1 MEKKLHTKIK
11 LLFVAVLTASV
22 MWSCMDEKPGIEIPP
37 TPKETRYIETITPD
51 TLTYINGDS
60 SISIRIRTIPIDLLK
75 RKETK
80 VDVVNCANEDYL
92 YGCVDSIFMLKDG
105 LWDVQINLLPGFS
118 SGDTLKLKVADPD
131 TIMYSEPVILHQ
143 VDYYFD
149 IVSADTIT
157 FNEGQYVQML
167 IRTAPYD
174 LPSKKK
180 TSFTV
185 LDRIDSTYQYA
196 TIKLIEPYND
206 HGTWQVTMRMEYGM
220 QNGDEISLMMTT
232 KDTIVYSKP
241 VVLNMVKAPRPGYY
255 AVDILSDS
263 ISAYE
268 NNGMPTV
275 RFRTVPW
282 DALTDSFGIISIT
295 DSLYDF
301 YSKTFMPDSS
311 WVAKIRVNDYTSNGS
326 KVMLAL
332 EAQDTTAYS
341 QEIELKKVA
350 FSISS
355 VKAAGKSMTI
365 DQNALTCTY
374 NYNSIRDLSDLSFDI
389 THNGDKITMGD
400 SVLVGSAHHFNV
412 WQPIKVTLWKY
423 DICKEY
429 TIRYNIINTNLP
441 VVCINTNGQNI
452 TSRKD
457 WLQNI
462 EMSIHYP
469 DGTLDY
475 EGTLQIRGRGNG
487 TWVENDNFNTPAKKP
502 YALKLDQ
509 KAKILGM
516 PKDKRWILLANYKDR
531 TLLRNDAAYF
541 LSRQTD
547 MPYTIRG
554 QFVELV
560 LNGAH
565 KGNYYLCE
573 QVKID
578 NNRLN
583 IKDPDLENPQNG
595 GIFIEIDT
603 YYNYYTNSAY
613 PKKEELGFKSDYF
626 KVPYIFKDPDET
638 QLTTSS
644 KTYTYVKEYINN
656 LEKIIMTD
664 SRRDNHEY
672 AQYLDI
678 GQAVDFLLVQE
689 LTMNNDSYN
698 TWPSNGPHST
708 FMYMDSCGKL
718 CFGPLWDF
726 DYHTFTL
733 YEEQGGGWGGGSK
746 TLVES
751 SRLTKWELLDLSG
764 KNNQNYYFN
773 RLKYDPEFK
782 RAIIDEWDKHKADFK
797 KLPDYIRSMAAKIQL
812 SEAQNYK
819 VWGAIYNPNGN
830 QNGDQNMSFQ
840 ESIDAMIQAFNKRY
854 DWIETKI
861 GYYRNDINYH

>member
-1 MEKKLHTKIK
+1 MQKMKITHIK
-11 LLFVAVLTASV
+11 TLLLTAITV
-22 MWSCMDEKPGIEIPP
+22 VTIWSCMDEKPAIEIPV
-37 TPKETRYIETITPD
+37 TPKETKYIETVSPD

-60 SISIRIRTIPIDLLK
+60 SIVINIRTIPADLPG
-75 RKETK
+75 RKGTK
-80 VDVVNCANEDYL
+80 IEVVNPEDQDYEFG
-92 YGCVDSIFMLKDG
+92 YVDSLFMSQNG
-105 LWDVQINLLPGFS
+105 VWSVQVNFLPGFE
-118 SGDTLKLKVADPD
+118 SGDAVKIKVADAD
-131 TIMYSEPVILHQ
+131 TIMYSSPVFLQ
-143 VDYYFD
+143 RVDFFYN
-149 IVSADTIT
+149 IISSDTLT
-157 FNEGQYVQML
+157 FNEGQYVKML

-180 TSFTV
+180 TSFTI
-185 LDRIDSTYQYA
+185 LDCIDSTYQYA
-196 TIKLIEPYND
+196 TIRSIEPYND
-206 HGTWQVTMRMEYGM
+206 HGTWEVTMRMEYGM
-220 QNGDEISLMMTT
+220 QSGDEISLMMTT
-232 KDTIVYSKP
+232 KDTVAYSKQ
-241 VVLNMVKAPRPGYY
+241 VVLNMQKAARPGYY
-255 AVDILSDS
+255 EVNIISDS
-263 ISAYE
+263 VSAYE
-268 NNGMPTV
+268 DKGMPTV

-282 DALTDSFGIISIT
+282 DALIDTLGVISIT
-295 DSLYDF
+295 DSLYEF

-311 WVAKIRVNDYTSNGS
+311 WVAKIRVKDYSTEGS
-326 KVMLAL
+326 RVMLAL
-332 EAQDTTAYS
+332 KAADTTAYS
-341 QEIELKKVA
+341 QEIALRKVA
-350 FSISS
+350 FGMTNVI
-355 VKAAGKSMTI
+355 AASRYMDI
-365 DQNALTCTY
+365 DQSKLTCTY
-374 NYNSIRDLSDLSFDI
+374 SYNGIKDLSRISFKF
-389 THNGDKITMGD
+389 THNGDRLMLGD
-400 SVLVGSAHHFNV
+400 SVLADVLHYFDA
-412 WQPIKVTLWKY
+412 WQPFKVTLWKY

-429 TIRYNIINTNLP
+429 TVKYSMTNTNLP
-441 VVCINTNGQNI
+441 IVCINTSKEI

-457 WLQNI
+457 WVENNT
-462 EMSIHYP
+462 MSIHYL

-475 EGTLQIRGRGNG
+475 EGTLLIRGRGNG
-487 TWVENDNFNTPAKKP
+487 TWVENDNFSTPAKKP

-560 LNGAH
+560 MNGAH

-583 IKDPDLENPQNG
+583 IKDPDLENPRNG

-603 YYNYYTNSAY
+603 YYNYYTNSKY

-626 KVPYIFKDPDET
+626 KVPYIFKDPDESMINS
-638 QLTTSS
+638 SS
-644 KTYTYVKEYINN
+644 KTYAYVKEYINN
-656 LEKIIMTD
+656 LEKIISTD

-678 GQAVDFLLVQE
+678 GQAIDFLLVQE

-733 YEEQGGGWGGGSK
+733 KEESGWGSNK

-751 SRLTKWELLDLSG
+751 SRLTKWELLDISNKG
-764 KNNQNYYFN
+764 VNNQHYYFDL
-773 RLKYDPEFK
+773 LKKDPEFK
-782 RAIIDEWDKHKADFK
+782 RAIIDEWDKHKNDFK
-797 KLPDYIRSMAAKIQL
+797 KLPDYIRTMADKIRL

-830 QNGDQNMSFQ
+830 QNGDQDLSFQ
-840 ESIDAMIQAFNKRY
+840 DAVNAMIEAFNKRY

>member
-1 MEKKLHTKIK
+1 
-11 LLFVAVLTASV
+11 
-22 MWSCMDEKPGIEIPP
+22 MWSCLDEKPQIETTPK
-37 TPKETRYIETITPD
+37 PKETRYIETITPD

-60 SISIRIRTIPIDLLK
+60 SVVISIRTIPSDLLK
-75 RKETK
+75 RKETT
-80 VDVVNCANEDYL
+80 VDVVNPSDEDYP

-105 LWDVQINLLPGFS
+105 LWDVQVNLLPGFS
-118 SGDTLKLKVADPD
+118 SGDTLKLKVSDPD
-131 TIMYSEPVILHQ
+131 TIMYSNPVILQ
-143 VDYYFD
+143 RVDYYFD
-149 IVSADTIT
+149 IVSADTVT
-157 FNEGQYVQML
+157 FNEGQYVQIL

-174 LPSKKK
+174 LPSRKK
-180 TSFTV
+180 THFE
-185 LDRIDSTYQYA
+185 IHDSMDSLYKYA
-196 TIKLIEPYND
+196 SIKSIEQYND
-206 HGTWQVTMRMEYGM
+206 LGTWQVTMQMEYGM
-220 QNGDEISLMMTT
+220 QSGDEIHLNMVR
-232 KDTIVYSKP
+232 KDTVIRSKT
-241 VVLNMVKAPRPGYY
+241 VVLNMIKAPEPLYY
-255 AVDILSDS
+255 SVSIMSDS

-268 NNGMPTV
+268 ENGMPTV

-282 DALTDSFGIISIT
+282 DALLDSSAVIT
-295 DSLYDF
+295 LVDSAGNPIDVLF
-301 YSKTFMPDSS
+301 NIYSNTFMPDSS
-311 WVAKIRVNDYTSNGS
+311 WVARIGVKDYTSAGS
-326 KVMLAL
+326 KVSFAL
-332 EAQDTTAYS
+332 QAQDTVAYS
-341 QEIELKKVA
+341 RLIDLRKVA

-355 VKAAGKSMTI
+355 VKAAGSSMTVN
-365 DQNALTCTY
+365 QNTLTCTY
-374 NYNSIRDLSDLSFDI
+374 TYNGIRDLSDLSFVI
-389 THNGDKITMGD
+389 THNGDKIAIGD
-400 SVLVGSAHHFNV
+400 SILGDGTQHFNV
-412 WQPIKVTLWKY
+412 WQPVKVTIWKY

-429 TIRYNIINTNLP
+429 TIRYNMTNTNLP

-487 TWVENDNFNTPAKKP
+487 TWVENDNFSTPAKKP

-531 TLLRNDAAYF
+531 TLLRNEAAYF

-560 LNGAH
+560 MNGAH

-578 NNRLN
+578 NNRLD
-583 IKDPDLENPQNG
+583 IKDPDLDNPQNG

-603 YYNYYTNSAY
+603 YYNYYTNSKY
-613 PKKEELGFKSDYF
+613 PKKEELGFTSDYF

-644 KTYTYVKEYINN
+644 KTYTYVKNYVNS
-656 LEKIIMTD
+656 LEKIIMDDT
-664 SRRDNHEY
+664 RLNKREY
-672 AQYLDI
+672 LQYLDV
-678 GQAVDFLLVQE
+678 GMAVDFLLIQE

-718 CFGPLWDF
+718 CFGPVWDF

-773 RLKYDPEFK
+773 RLKKDPEFK

-797 KLPDYIRSMAAKIQL
+797 KMPDYIRSMADKIRQ

-819 VWGAIYNPNGN
+819 VWGAINNPNGN
-830 QNGDQNMSFQ
+830 QNGDQEMSFQ